1 MPRSLVHSLYY
12 ADFSLAFDAFPMIAI
27 ALFVKMIL
35 FETRGIIVKLWH
47 ELASRSLASFPSVP
61 PTVPRYLKNVWKM

>member
-1 MPRSLVHSLYY
+1 MFTLLLNAPLTHSLYY

-47 ELASRSLASFPSVP
+47 ELASRSLASFRPCLP
-61 PTVPRYLKNVWKM
+61 PFLVT